1 MRHDFVYQ
9 QPGWPSFDYDGRL
22 VANRLPALRHQ
33 QGRLLERMQS
43 LGFASQE
50 ETTLENLTEEIVASS
65 AIEGDQLDQR
75 QVRSSVARR
84 LGLDMGGLAPVD
96 RNVEAAVE
104 MMLDATR
111 NFREPLTDERLFGWH
126 AALFP
131 NGRSGMHKI
140 TVGGWRTDAGGPMQV
155 VSGTPGRE
163 RVHFQAPAAT
173 DVAAEMRAFLRWFN
187 ASDDLDLV
195 MKAGIAHFWFV
206 TIHPFDDGNG
216 RIARAITDMLLAGSE
231 DTSQRFY
238 SMSAQIQIE
247 RADYYRILEATQRGD
262 RDITAWLA
270 WFFDCLGRAFERA
283 KGAVRIET
291 DKAKFWEHH
300 REFDFNERQRKVINR
315 LFDGFEGKL
324 TSSKWAAMTN
334 ASPDTALRDIEKLI
348 DAGILLKDAA
358 GGRST
363 SYSLVTRAGT
373 VLPAPPL

>member
-1 MRHDFVYQ
+1 
-9 QPGWPSFDYDGRL
+9 
-22 VANRLPALRHQ
+22 VASRLPALRHE

-75 QVRSSVARR
+75 HVRSSVARR

-96 RNVEAAVE
+96 RNVEAVVE

-111 NFREPLTDERLFGWH
+111 NFREPLTDERLFGWQ
-126 AALFP
+126 AALFS

-140 TVGGWRTDAGGPMQV
+140 TVGGWRTDASGPMQV

-163 RVHFQAPAAT
+163 RIHFQAPAAT
-173 DVAAEMRAFLRWFN
+173 DIAAEMRAFLRWFN

-195 MKAGIAHFWFV
+195 VKAGMAHFWFV

-216 RIARAITDMLLAGSE
+216 RIARAITDMLLARSE
-231 DTSQRFY
+231 DTAQRFY

-262 RDITAWLA
+262 LDITAWLG
-270 WFFDCLGRAFERA
+270 WFFDCLGRAFEKP
-283 KGAVRIET
+283 KGAVRIAT
-291 DKAKFWEHH
+291 DKAEFWERH

-324 TSSKWAAMTN
+324 TSSKWAAMTK

-348 DAGILLKDAA
+348 DEGILLKDAA

-363 SYSLVTRAGT
+363 NYSLVTRTGA